1 MNGGAVEVVGDFPFT
16 LSIVEAFLGFSAE
29 SIMSPSSL
37 LPTPSA
43 SGTGY
48 RQIGLAANE
57 FALDVERARPG
68 APLPLAMSGLPL
80 GSNSKLSVTLPSGTT
95 CFDST

>member
-1 MNGGAVEVVGDFPFT
+1 M

-29 SIMSPSSL
+29 SIMSDSEQP
-37 LPTPSA
+37 PTDA
-43 SGTGY
+43 KRERHGY
-48 RQIGLAANE
+48 RQIGLANE